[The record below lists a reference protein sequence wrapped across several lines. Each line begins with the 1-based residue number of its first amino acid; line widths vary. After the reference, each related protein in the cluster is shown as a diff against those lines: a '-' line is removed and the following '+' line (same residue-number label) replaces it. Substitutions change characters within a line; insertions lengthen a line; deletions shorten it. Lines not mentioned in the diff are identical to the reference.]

1 MATEIHLK
9 IGMLNAF
16 FHPFD
21 KYFLSTSICQALFQ
35 VLEIP
40 LIPTFNFHGDYIPM
54 DLQIFTNKELFL
66 HIRIKD
72 KNSKTVAIFDSPF
85 LCTWNSSSVKFSF
98 EIFNTYFFFVPIFS

>member
-66 HIRIKD
+66 HIQIKD

-85 LCTWNSSSVKFSF
+85 LCA
-98 EIFNTYFFFVPIFS
+98 